1 MAITNTRL
9 ASAVAATDL
18 VINVASA
25 TGFAAGNLVRVDSE
39 WMVVTSA
46 YVAASTVVPV
56 QREGQNGSTVQAHT
70 ILAPVAT
77 CLPSDTL
84 NAAPGAIVNP
94 AVSTPQL
101 VSYGSDATAALAAI
115 TPPTVPTIVVLNK
128 ATAGAFTL
136 ASPSGLADGTTVTI
150 ISTTAAAHTVTYTP
164 GFYGDTTSSDV
175 ATFAAKVGASM
186 TIMAMRGLWGVVA
199 LANVT
204 LA

>member
-1 MAITNTRL
+1 MAITNTTL
-9 ASAVAATDL
+9 AAACLATDGL
-18 VINVASA
+18 LTVTSA

-46 YVAASTVVPV
+46 YVAASTTVPV
-56 QREGQNGSTVQAHT
+56 LRGGQNGSTRQAHS

-84 NAAPGAIVNP
+84 NAAPAAILNP
-94 AVSTPQL
+94 ASFTPQM
-101 VSYGSDATAALAAI
+101 VSYGADGTI
-115 TPPTVPTIVVLNK
+115 TPPVVNTVVTLNK
-128 ATAGAFTL
+128 ATAAAMTL
-136 ASPSGLADGTTVTI
+136 VSPSGLADGTTLTI

-175 ATFAAKVGASM
+175 ATFAAKVGASA
-186 TIMAMRGLWGVVA
+186 TFMALRGLWGVVS